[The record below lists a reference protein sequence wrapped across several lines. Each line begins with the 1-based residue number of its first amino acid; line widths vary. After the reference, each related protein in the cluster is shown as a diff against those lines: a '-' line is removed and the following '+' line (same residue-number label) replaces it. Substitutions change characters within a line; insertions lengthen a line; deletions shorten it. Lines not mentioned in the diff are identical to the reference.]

1 MGIPGMSYLC
11 HMWDSRGH
19 DRYIGLIGL
28 TCEWYTWEFLAF
40 PTCTYVPCGT
50 VGQDRH
56 TGSGLHGNPWDI
68 LTMSHVG
75 HSYVGQWILLANLDM
90 SALPST

>member
-1 MGIPGMSYLC
+1 MSASFC
-11 HMWDSRGH
+11 HILSMWPKSCVKTCLAK
-19 DRYIGLIGL
+19 DRNSLMM
-28 TCEWYTWEFLAF
+28 
-40 PTCTYVPCGT
+40 YVPCGT

-90 SALPST
+90 SGSKLAK

>member
-1 MGIPGMSYLC
+1 MVHMGIHGISYLC
-11 HMWDSRGH
+11 PMWYSRGH

-28 TCEWYTWEFLAF
+28 TCEWYTWKFLAF
-40 PTCTYVPCGT
+40 PTYVPCGT

-90 SALPST
+90 SGYH